1 MIPFDLVRGEI
12 GSTLFS
18 SKATPHF
25 LSRKQRIA
33 LLTN

>member
-12 GSTLFS
+12 GSTLFT
-18 SKATPHF
+18 SKATSRFPN
-25 LSRKQRIA
+25 RKQRLA